1 MNPAENLGEY
11 LKKGKSAIFFS
22 ATMFPMLYYRELLTT
37 DRDAYGI
44 YVQSPFPKENRRI
57 LIGSDVSSRYTR
69 RNRAEYRKIAGYIA
83 RCVWQRQG
91 NYMVFFPSYKLM
103 DDVWQVYQEE
113 FSSGW
118 VRCICQHASMT
129 EREREEF
136 LEEFTEESAD
146 TLVGFCVMG
155 GFFQKEST

>member
-1 MNPAENLGEY
+1 
-11 LKKGKSAIFFS
+11 
-22 ATMFPMLYYRELLTT
+22 MLYYRELLTT

-91 NYMVFFPSYKLM
+91 ENYMVIFFRRIVLWKTYCKFM
-103 DDVWQVYQEE
+103 RKK
-113 FSSGW
+113 FSVDW
-118 VRCICQHASMT
+118 VRCVCQTPDMT
-129 EREREEF
+129 EQEREGIFGGISGTGRYPGRVLCPWRKFF
-136 LEEFTEESAD
+136 LRV
-146 TLVGFCVMG
+146 LI
-155 GFFQKEST
+155 

>member
-1 MNPAENLGEY
+1 
-11 LKKGKSAIFFS
+11 
-22 ATMFPMLYYRELLTT
+22 MLYYRELLTT

-91 NYMVFFPSYKLM
+91 NYMVFFRRIVLWKTYCRFMRKNFP
-103 DDVWQVYQEE
+103 
-113 FSSGW
+113 
-118 VRCICQHASMT
+118 
-129 EREREEF
+129 
-136 LEEFTEESAD
+136 
-146 TLVGFCVMG
+146 
-155 GFFQKEST
+155 